1 MYLIF
6 ILNKLVYKYGLDL
19 SKYLIYIY
27 KVLSKFRKF
36 KKCDCELNKK
46 L

>member
-27 KVLSKFRKF
+27 KVLSINFVNLR
-36 KKCDCELNKK
+36 NVTVN
-46 L
+46 